1 MVDQNYVVKLEARIE
16 ALSVL
21 LCTVAKHKG
30 LGADQAFLAAL
41 DSNTEKV
48 IDLSL
53 LTHYP
58 EAYLEELRAFSS
70 HLQELISREDYS

>member
-1 MVDQNYVVKLEARIE
+1 MVDQNYVAKLEARIE

-21 LCTVAKHKG
+21 LCTVVKHKG
-30 LGADQAFLAAL
+30 LGTDQTFLAAL

-53 LTHYP
+53 LSHYP

-70 HLQELISREDYS
+70 HLQELISRGDSS